1 MGTLVKHGIL
11 TMIELKLDKF
21 KKDYALEKLGI
32 QGENVKI
39 NGAKAFLYYFNVDI
53 KFILKARIHLLR
65 KKFEEKV
72 ASEKQFG

>member
-1 MGTLVKHGIL
+1 
-11 TMIELKLDKF
+11 
-21 KKDYALEKLGI
+21 LEKLGI

-39 NGAKAFLYYFNVDI
+39 SSNKAFLYYFNVDI

-72 ASEKQFG
+72 ASAKQFG